1 MFDPVR
7 LLDPRLLREVIDRAL
22 EEDAAWR
29 DVTTAALIPPDQGG
43 RGVFLCKGDGVV
55 AGLPVVEAVFARMDA
70 ALTVRRLVDEGA
82 NVRAGDRIAV
92 VEGPLAP
99 MLSGERV
106 ALNFLQRLSGIATLT
121 RQYVDRVAGL
131 PVRIADTRKT
141 TPGLRPLERYAV
153 RVAGGHNHRYNLA
166 DAVLIKDNHLVAAKA
181 RGLSVTEIVRRVRL
195 SIPHTMRLEIEAT
208 TEEDAIEAIRAG
220 ADIVLLDNMDIDTM
234 TRVAAERHPHTVIEA
249 SGGVTLENVRAIAEA
264 GVDVISVGALTH
276 SARALDI
283 SLEVDLV

>member
-1 MFDPVR
+1 MLDPVR
-7 LLDPRLLREVIDRAL
+7 LLDPRALDDVIVRAL

-29 DVTTAALIPPDQGG
+29 DITTASLVPPDQGG
-43 RGVFLCKGDGVV
+43 RGVFLCKGHGIV
-55 AGLPVVEAVFARMDA
+55 AGLPVVEAVFARTDPA
-70 ALTVRRLVDEGA
+70 FTVRRLRDEGA
-82 NVRAGDRIAV
+82 EARPGDEIAV

-99 MLSGERV
+99 MLSAERV

-141 TPGLRPLERYAV
+141 TPGLRLLERYAV
-153 RVAGGHNHRYNLA
+153 RVGGGHNHRFHLA
-166 DAVLIKDNHLVAAKA
+166 DAVLIKDNHLVAARA
-181 RGLSVTEIVRRVRL
+181 RGLSITEIVRRVRL
-195 SIPHTMRLEIEAT
+195 SIPHTMRLEIEVVS
-208 TEEDAIEAIRAG
+208 EDDAMEAIRAG
-220 ADIVLLDNMDIDTM
+220 ADVVLLDNMDVEAM
-234 TRVAAERHPHTVIEA
+234 RRVAAERHPHTVIEA

-283 SLEVDLV
+283 SLEVDLT

>member
-1 MFDPVR
+1 MLDPVR
-7 LLDPRLLREVIDRAL
+7 LLDPQALDEVIVRAL

-29 DVTTAALIPPDQGG
+29 DITTAALVAPDQGG
-43 RGVFLCKGDGVV
+43 RGIFLCKGDGIV
-55 AGLPVVEAVFARMDA
+55 AGLPVVEAVFARMA
-70 ALTVRRLVDEGA
+70 PAFTLRRLRDEGA
-82 NVRAGDRIAV
+82 EARPGDEIAV

-99 MLSGERV
+99 MLSAERV

-141 TPGLRPLERYAV
+141 TPGLRLLERYAV
-153 RVAGGHNHRYNLA
+153 RVGGGHNHRFHLA
-166 DAVLIKDNHLVAAKA
+166 DAVLIKDNHLVAARA
-181 RGLSVTEIVRRVRL
+181 RGLSITEIVRRVRL
-195 SIPHTMRLEIEAT
+195 STPHTMRLEIEVT
-208 TEEDAIEAIRAG
+208 SEDDVMEAIRAG
-220 ADIVLLDNMDIDTM
+220 ADVVLLDNMDVAAIR
-234 TRVAAERHPHTVIEA
+234 RVAAERHPHTVIEA

-283 SLEVDLV
+283 SLEVDLT

>member
-1 MFDPVR
+1 MLDPVR
-7 LLDPRLLREVIDRAL
+7 LLDPRALDDVIVRAL
-22 EEDAAWR
+22 DEDAAWR
-29 DVTTAALIPPDQGG
+29 DITTAALVPPDQGG
-43 RGVFLCKGDGVV
+43 RGVFLCKGQGVI
-55 AGLPVVEAVFARMDA
+55 AGLPVVEAVFARMDTA
-70 ALTVRRLVDEGA
+70 FTVRRLRDEGA
-82 NVRAGDRIAV
+82 DVAPGDEIAV

-99 MLSGERV
+99 MLSAERV

-141 TPGLRPLERYAV
+141 TPGLRLLERYAV
-153 RVAGGHNHRYNLA
+153 RVGGGHNHRFHLG
-166 DAVLIKDNHLVAAKA
+166 DAVLIKDNHLVAARA

-195 SIPHTMRLEIEAT
+195 SIPHTMRVEIEVT
-208 TEEDAIEAIRAG
+208 SEDDAMEAIRAG
-220 ADIVLLDNMDIDTM
+220 ADVVLLDNMDIEAIR
-234 TRVAAERHPHTVIEA
+234 RVAAERHPHTVIEA

-283 SLEVDLV
+283 SLEVDLT